1 MKSNLQNKSRHI
13 LKKFG
18 TLVELFV
25 GVILRFSDFAIEFYS
40 YVFDLLLMHIPNC
53 YWYEIFTAS
62 LIAEDSDSNRL
73 SWLEEAKDNAADI
86 SSLFISCPSYGTN
99 YQMSHRDMRCIW
111 IIFLQF
117 FALNSKINM
126 KLRKARTYF
135 NLTTY
140 CLTLSQSISFTKYA
154 CGFVGSTQ

>member
-1 MKSNLQNKSRHI
+1 
-13 LKKFG
+13 
-18 TLVELFV
+18 
-25 GVILRFSDFAIEFYS
+25 
-40 YVFDLLLMHIPNC
+40 MHIPNC

-117 FALNSKINM
+117 FVQLDNILFDIVTIHFFYQVCLWICRVLPSRNLCALSF
-126 KLRKARTYF
+126 AVVCVVF
-135 NLTTY
+135 HENLCDYTVRHQNRQIDY
-140 CLTLSQSISFTKYA
+140 EI
-154 CGFVGSTQ
+154 G